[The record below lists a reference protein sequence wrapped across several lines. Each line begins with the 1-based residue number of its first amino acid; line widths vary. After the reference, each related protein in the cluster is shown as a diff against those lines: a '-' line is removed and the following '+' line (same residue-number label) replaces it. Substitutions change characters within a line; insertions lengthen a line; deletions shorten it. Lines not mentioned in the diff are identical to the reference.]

1 MSNRSRTTTFQDEL
15 LYAISTQLLPPE
27 AQERALKLYERMK
40 KPVRIALMGMPEA
53 GKSTLM
59 SLLVGAEVVPE
70 DVVLPTLH
78 LEYGEETETICTLPD
93 GSKQT
98 LPHANAREI
107 AALSPVFVEM
117 KMPLVALNKIT
128 VLEVVAPADA
138 DAMHRA
144 CQWASKR
151 CDIAMWC
158 TQGYGQTEQLIW
170 SQMPE
175 VIKSNAFLMITK
187 ADSLERRGIL
197 DAAEAAVRSVA
208 SGNFDQIFTI
218 ATKEALS
225 SRHPDGTVN
234 RELMRQSGG
243 LRLISAVM
251 KRVEVR
257 KQPSV
262 DAAEILLRDNAAA
275 LGRVDPKAAD
285 SAKNESVL
293 DEVSAPQKPEEP
305 TVAQR
310 ETRPEPKIGARLALI
325 AKSAKA
331 ASEVRNEP
339 PLQPATRDAYEHVL
353 DYIVDQSRSLI
364 DLAEKL
370 GDAAPAQI
378 MAKAVE
384 HVQWLSD
391 YLNENGDDADPGMS
405 RTRDMAMDAADLV
418 QLMQMEKR
426 DSAAVE
432 ALSLMVQIKH
442 ELQAELAA

>member
-15 LYAISTQLLPPE
+15 LYAISTQLLPSD
-27 AQERALKLYERMK
+27 AQERALKLLERMR
-40 KPVRIALMGMPEA
+40 KPVRVALMGMPEA

-59 SLLVGAEVVPE
+59 SLLVGAEIVPE
-70 DVVLPTLH
+70 DVVLPTLQ
-78 LEYGEETETICTLPD
+78 LEYGEEPETVCTLPD

-98 LPHANAREI
+98 LPHTDAREI
-107 AALSPVFVEM
+107 AALLPVFVEM
-117 KMPLVALNKIT
+117 KMPLVALNKIS

-138 DAMHRA
+138 NAMHRA

-170 SQMPE
+170 AQMPE
-175 VIKSNAFLMITK
+175 VIRNNAFLMITK

-197 DAAEAAVRSVA
+197 DAAEAAVRSAA
-208 SGNFDQIFTI
+208 SDNFDQVMTI
-218 ATKEALS
+218 ATKDALS
-225 SRHPDGTVN
+225 SRHADGTVD
-234 RELMRQSGG
+234 RELMRRSGG

-251 KRVEVR
+251 KRVEIR

-262 DAAEILLRDNAAA
+262 DAAEVLLRDNADS
-275 LGRVDPKAAD
+275 LGRTREKPAESD
-285 SAKNESVL
+285 KNESL
-293 DEVSAPQKPEEP
+293 SNEVAAPQKPEEP
-305 TVAQR
+305 IVAEK

-331 ASEVRNEP
+331 ASEIRREP
-339 PLQPATRDAYEHVL
+339 ALQSATREAYEHVL
-353 DYIVDQSRSLI
+353 DYIVDQSRALI
-364 DLAEKL
+364 DLTEKL
-370 GDAAPAQI
+370 GDAAPSQI

-384 HVQWLSD
+384 QVQWLSD
-391 YLNENGDDADPGMS
+391 YLNENGDDADPAMT
-405 RTRDMAMDAADLV
+405 RARDMAMDAADLV

-432 ALSLMVQIKH
+432 ALSLMVQVKH